1 MRLKLTLALA
11 AAAPLLF
18 AASPSF
24 AAVTITPTLAC
35 SAAPTDITNVAAGS
49 QVCSGYYAGQ
59 LLSNGG
65 NDPDNQKAAL
75 MLLGFNT
82 TGFNFNSYPK
92 ISGLA
97 GSQSIAGLGP
107 LTGTTYIG
115 IHYGGGANSPT
126 PGQDVT
132 AFYRLDLGSSVINS
146 VNLNY
151 GSSSDIILYATSAV
165 PEPATWGM
173 MLAGFG
179 IVGGALRGRRR
190 VTLATV

>member
-11 AAAPLLF
+11 AAAPMMFSALPAF
-18 AASPSF
+18 AT
-24 AAVTITPTLAC
+24 VTITPTTAC
-35 SAAPTDITNVAAGS
+35 SVAPTDITNVAAGS
-49 QVCSGYYAGQ
+49 QTCSGYYASQ

-65 NDPDNQKAAL
+65 NDPDNQQAAL
-75 MLLGFNT
+75 ALLGFNT
-82 TGFNFNSYPK
+82 AGFNFNSYTK

-132 AFYRLDLGSSVINS
+132 AFYRLNLGNSVINS
-146 VNLNY
+146 VDLNF
-151 GSSSDIILYATSAV
+151 GSSSDIILYATGAV
-165 PEPATWGM
+165 PEAATWGM
-173 MLAGFG
+173 MIAGFG
-179 IVGGALRGRRR
+179 IVGAAMRRKR
-190 VTLATV
+190 RIAAVA